1 MSPRG
6 NKGSKAGIAARR
18 EKIADI
24 VDANPSVTQAQLA
37 DAVGRSVSVVKE
49 DLAIL
54 KENFRAGNK
63 YAELVE
69 KLVDLGIK
77 QYEATHA
84 GQIPPDVANACTNI
98 LRSIGKWTGAE
109 VSRSISAR
117 VDANPEHSQEF
128 LEYRAAVAH
137 LNDEQK
143 RDVLRY
149 AKSLPNLW
157 KPPVMD
163 ASFFPPAPQ
172 LTEGKKS

>member
-6 NKGSKAGIAARR
+6 NKGSQAGIESRR
-18 EKIADI
+18 EKISEI
-24 VDANPSVTQAQLA
+24 VDANPSVTQGKIAQE
-37 DAVGRSVSVVKE
+37 VGSSLSTIKD
-49 DLAIL
+49 DLAVL
-54 KENFRAGNK
+54 RENFRAGNK

-128 LEYRAAVAH
+128 LEYRSAVAH

-172 LTEGKKS
+172 LTEGEQS

>member
-6 NKGSKAGIAARR
+6 NKGSQAGIEVRR
-18 EKIADI
+18 EKISEI
-24 VDANPSVTQAQLA
+24 VEENPSVTQGQIA
-37 DAVGRSVSVVKE
+37 DAVGRSLSTVKD
-49 DLAIL
+49 DLAVL
-54 KENFRAGNK
+54 RENFRAGNK

-84 GQIPPDVANACTNI
+84 GLIPPDVANACTNI

-109 VSRSISAR
+109 VSRSISAH

-128 LEYRAAVAH
+128 LDYRAAVAH
-137 LNDEQK
+137 LNDEQ
-143 RDVLRY
+143 RQDVLRY

-157 KPPVMD
+157 TPDMLGPL
-163 ASFFPPAPQ
+163 PQ
-172 LTEGKKS
+172 LTEGDNDAS

>member
-6 NKGSKAGIAARR
+6 NKGSQAGIESRR
-18 EKIADI
+18 EKISEI
-24 VDANPSVTQAQLA
+24 VDANPSVTQGKIAQE
-37 DAVGRSVSVVKE
+37 VGSSLSTIKE
-49 DLAIL
+49 DLAVL
-54 KENFRAGNK
+54 RENFRAGNK

-117 VDANPEHSQEF
+117 IDANPEHS
-128 LEYRAAVAH
+128 
-137 LNDEQK
+137 
-143 RDVLRY
+143 
-149 AKSLPNLW
+149 
-157 KPPVMD
+157 
-163 ASFFPPAPQ
+163 
-172 LTEGKKS
+172 

>member
-6 NKGSKAGIAARR
+6 NKSSKAVVEARR

-24 VDANPSVTQAQLA
+24 VDENPSVTQGQIAEE
-37 DAVGRSVSVVKE
+37 VGRSLSTVKD

-54 KENFRAGNK
+54 RENFRAGNK
-63 YAELVE
+63 YGELVA

-77 QYEATHA
+77 QYEGTHA

-117 VDANPEHSQEF
+117 VDANPEHSTEF

-163 ASFFPPAPQ
+163 ASFFPPTPQ
-172 LTEGKKS
+172 LMEGDKS